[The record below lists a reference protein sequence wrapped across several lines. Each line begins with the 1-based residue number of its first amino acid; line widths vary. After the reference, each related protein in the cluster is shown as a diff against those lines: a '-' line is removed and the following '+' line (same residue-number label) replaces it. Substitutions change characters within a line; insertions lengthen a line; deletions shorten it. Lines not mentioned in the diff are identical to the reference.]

1 MLTNELRP
9 VYDGRKSFYGKAK
22 VEVYP
27 ESWIDLVSYSTI
39 VCRFD
44 RADGTFEF
52 YGDYSATTRR
62 HTWEFLLQMADEYLH
77 SKDTWIKIYDS
88 ICSQEK
94 FKSFPQFLRAV
105 RKVDP
110 MDHTYTLRNGKTF
123 DYYLNY

>member
-1 MLTNELRP
+1 MLTNDLNP
-9 VYDGRKSFYGKAK
+9 IYDGRKSFYDKAK
-22 VEVYP
+22 VVVYP

-44 RADGTFEF
+44 RADGSFEF

-62 HTWEFLLQMADEYLH
+62 HTWEFLLQMAAEYLI

-94 FKSFPQFLRAV
+94 FKSFAQFLRTV

-110 MDHTYTLRNGKTF
+110 RDHTYTLRNGKAF
-123 DYYLNY
+123 KY

>member
-1 MLTNELRP
+1 MLTSELRP

-27 ESWIDLVSYSTI
+27 ESWIDLMSYSTI

-44 RADGTFEF
+44 RADGSFEF

-62 HTWEFLLQMADEYLH
+62 HTWEFLLQVSEEYLI
-77 SKDTWIKIYDS
+77 SKNVWIKIYDS

-94 FKSFPQFLRAV
+94 LKSFAQFLRAI

-110 MDHTYTLRNGKTF
+110 LNHTYTLRNGKTF
-123 DYYLNY
+123 KY

>member
-1 MLTNELRP
+1 MLTNELIP
-9 VYDGRKSFYGKAK
+9 IYDGRKSFYGKAN
-22 VEVYP
+22 VEIYP

-44 RADGTFEF
+44 RADGSFEF

-62 HTWEFLLQMADEYLH
+62 HTWEFLLQMSAEYLI
-77 SKDTWIKIYDS
+77 SKNVWVRIYDS
-88 ICSQEK
+88 ICKQEK

-110 MDHTYTLRNGKTF
+110 RGHTYTLRNGKTF
-123 DYYLNY
+123 DYYLN